1 LTALNESWQDASV
14 TAPREQSERLPRP
27 KVIIVMPAFNA
38 AKTLVL
44 THRDIPKDVIDE
56 MILVDDASKDE
67 TTELAHTLGLH
78 VIKHPHNV
86 GYGGN
91 QKTCYMEALR
101 RGADIVIMLH
111 PDNQY
116 DPSFIPEMIKPIT
129 AGEADVVFG
138 SRMLMPGGARKGGM
152 PLYKFIANRILTT
165 LENFILGARISDAHT
180 GYRAY
185 SARFLGT
192 IPFMRNS
199 NDFVFDTQ
207 VIVQARTFGFAT
219 CDVPVTT
226 KYFPEASSVNF
237 RVSTIYGVK
246 TLGVLALYVLARLGV
261 YRAKFL
267 RP

>member
-1 LTALNESWQDASV
+1 M
-14 TAPREQSERLPRP
+14 

-38 AKTLVL
+38 AKTLLL
-44 THRDIPKDVIDE
+44 THRDIPKDLVHEI
-56 MILVDDASKDE
+56 ILVDDASSDE
-67 TTELAHTLGLH
+67 TSALAEELGIR

-101 RGADIVIMLH
+101 LGADIVIMVH

-116 DPSFIPEMIKPIT
+116 DPSFIPEMIRPLA
-129 AGEADVVFG
+129 AGEADIVFG
-138 SRMLMPGGARKGGM
+138 SRMLMPGGARSGGM
-152 PLYKFIANRILTT
+152 PLYKRIANRILTR
-165 LENFILGARISDAHT
+165 LENAILGTQISDAHT

-185 SARFLGT
+185 SAGFLRRV
-192 IPFMRNS
+192 PFLRNS

-207 VIVQARTFGFAT
+207 MIVQARVFGMQMRE
-219 CDVPVTT
+219 VPVTT
-226 KYFPEASSVNF
+226 KYFKDASSVNF
-237 RVSTIYGVK
+237 RVSTIYGMK
-246 TLGVLALYVLARLGV
+246 TLGVLLLYLLARAGA